1 MIFMIKEKSFC
12 EWCGKPRSQDDIYC
26 ASCGQRLKGE
36 NALKGFVDI
45 KLDQNQIFGLIVA
58 GFVVLNIIN
67 FIFAFI
73 FLPEGMDDFFLI
85 ILVIPTLVTSIAL
98 GVIYAGINK
107 EGSRKWFGKQINPYK
122 KMKTSERVSEL
133 FFGVFF
139 SSIWVVILLIIF
151 FDETIP
157 LFTRS
162 DTFALLVVFIPAI
175 FGVFNSLFKGFFGN
189 SPQTRFFLIF
199 SDLVNLASI
208 TLLLSN
214 WFLDIP
220 AFIGWIGTVVGEN
233 VINWIPIE
241 YSVIEQWI
249 QIGLWFGV
257 IFLTIG
263 ILKHL
268 FITLVWMDVRL
279 NTFNGMF
286 ANIVPFEDVEK

>member
-1 MIFMIKEKSFC
+1 MIKEKNFC
-12 EWCGKPRSQDDIYC
+12 EWCGKPRSQDDIFC

-36 NALKGFVDI
+36 NALKGFVDVQ
-45 KLDQNQIFGLIVA
+45 LNQNQMFGLIVA

-67 FIFAFI
+67 LVFAFI
-73 FLPEGMDDFFLI
+73 FRPEGIDDFFLV
-85 ILVIPTLVTSIAL
+85 ILVIPTLVTIIAL

-122 KMKTSERVSEL
+122 KMKTSERVAEL
-133 FFGVFF
+133 LFGVFF
-139 SSIWVVILLIIF
+139 SFIWLGILFIMF

-162 DTFALLVVFIPAI
+162 DTFAILVVFLPAI

-189 SPQTRFFLIF
+189 SPQTRGMLIL
-199 SDLVNLASI
+199 SDFITLVGI
-208 TLLLSN
+208 ILLLSN

-220 AFIGWIGTVVGEN
+220 AFIEWIGTIVGEN

-241 YSVIEQWI
+241 YTLIEQWV

-257 IFLTIG
+257 FFLTFG

-286 ANIVPFEDVEK
+286 ANIVPFEDVEI

>member
-1 MIFMIKEKSFC
+1 MTKEKSFC
-12 EWCGKPRSQDDIYC
+12 EWCGEPRSQDDIFC

-45 KLDQNQIFGLIVA
+45 QLDQNQIFGLIVT

-67 FIFAFI
+67 LIFAFT
-73 FLPEGMDDFFLI
+73 FLPEGMKDFFPL
-85 ILVIPTLVTSIAL
+85 ILVIPTLVTIIAL
-98 GVIYAGINK
+98 GIIYVGIDK

-122 KMKTSERVSEL
+122 KMKTSDRVAEL
-133 FFGVFF
+133 IFGVFF
-139 SSIWVVILLIIF
+139 SFIWVVILFIIF

-162 DTFALLVVFIPAI
+162 DTFAILVVFIPAI

-189 SPQTRFFLIF
+189 SPQTRGILIL
-199 SDLVNLASI
+199 SDFVTLIGIS
-208 TLLLSN
+208 LLLSN

-220 AFIGWIGTVVGEN
+220 AFIEWIGMVAGES

-241 YSVIEQWI
+241 YILIEQLV
-249 QIGLWFGV
+249 QIGLWFAV
-257 IFLTIG
+257 FFLAFG

-268 FITLVWMDVRL
+268 FITFVWMDIRL

-286 ANIVPFEDVEK
+286 ANIVPFEDLEK